1 MNKKTKLKKR
11 TFKILDTANFYFP
24 VIDRGKKFIILDS
37 IHFEIDK
44 SYFKMQDIFLKNKT
58 IELRLYAEPIWNEI
72 KKFIKG
78 KKEYKKCWF
87 VPIRIDFIGDKII
100 AYVDIL
106 K

>member
-1 MNKKTKLKKR
+1 MQNRSGMKL
-11 TFKILDTANFYFP
+11 
-24 VIDRGKKFIILDS
+24 
-37 IHFEIDK
+37 
-44 SYFKMQDIFLKNKT
+44 
-58 IELRLYAEPIWNEI
+58 